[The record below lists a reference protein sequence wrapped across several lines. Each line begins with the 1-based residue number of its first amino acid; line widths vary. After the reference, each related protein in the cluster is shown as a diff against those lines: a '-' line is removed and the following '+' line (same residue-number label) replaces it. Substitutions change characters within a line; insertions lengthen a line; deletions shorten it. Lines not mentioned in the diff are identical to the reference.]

1 MSHHHNWLQG
11 NFKAFNP
18 NLVIATSIQQSLVA
32 VFLSISCHFG
42 NPFFSWTA
50 WLIRYIYPPTQM
62 TLSNRHTACMC
73 GRNYLCS
80 YLSANTS
87 STYPSIKYKRE
98 CVAKIINEIPFP
110 ILHSQISPARYNE
123 MTWLLILMSIIEVV
137 LEITKQQ
144 HTQNIS
150 NTKKRIWIFPFSF
163 FIFPSRVFNL
173 TFCSFILRGFVC
185 EDLKTKKRLEE
196 KRKLI
201 GGK

>member
-32 VFLSISCHFG
+32 VFPSILCHFG

-110 ILHSQISPARYNE
+110 ILHSQISLARYNE

-137 LEITKQQ
+137 CWKLL
-144 HTQNIS
+144 S
-150 NTKKRIWIFPFSF
+150 NNTRRTLATRKSEFEFFHFPFLSF
-163 FIFPSRVFNL
+163 LLVSSI
-173 TFCSFILRGFVC
+173 
-185 EDLKTKKRLEE
+185 
-196 KRKLI
+196 
-201 GGK
+201 